1 MISRQRSFVFK
12 FFVDPEI
19 ASKLINS
26 VLLFS
31 YKYSI
36 NTSKQFFFTYTYVS
50 PRWKKQFKKLL
61 EETGYVT
68 PGKQLAE
75 VRVLFMGRECF
86 EALSEHD
93 CQLIYDN
100 HQRDIIEKAKI
111 NFQEL
116 LLEHA
121 DLFHHFKSMEP
132 SGSITQE
139 DVKEITEVL
148 KEDLRYKMLDRLD
161 QDRKLMLFQHLGFVH
176 CPIRE
181 HCPAYPNCMDALV
194 ERIVDAKRSHSLK
207 TRGGHRRRGQRGAQR
222 QSQRPKGGRQW
233 RQSMHKSMDNTL
245 NLLIM
250 GAEHLASD
258 LVNDVCLNCG
268 EGEYIYDGQTYYLA
282 HRIVDGEMETLKRV
296 DFQSSGLVGVFS
308 NIGSFE
314 YLKEHLEK
322 SLLCELEDKFES
334 LPLVLVYQPED
345 EAEIE
350 LLRREGQQ
358 LADMLHCLFV
368 DTSLSYYSH
377 HRTSQHQ
384 NYIYDVINHLIECVR
399 MADMKRGGVPG
410 EEDDDDEDGLAVEDD
425 DDLDEYE
432 DDVDRNDEFAMNP
445 PDIRI
450 ILCMFCGDPFSVE
463 SLLGPMMAEGNC
475 TFTSDRSI
483 TVETFIGEQ
492 KRRIEIILSSYHG
505 ANAFRDELVHGF
517 ILLYSTKRRASLATL
532 K

>member
-1 MISRQRSFVFK
+1 
-12 FFVDPEI
+12 
-19 ASKLINS
+19 
-26 VLLFS
+26 
-31 YKYSI
+31 
-36 NTSKQFFFTYTYVS
+36 
-50 PRWKKQFKKLL
+50 
-61 EETGYVT
+61 
-68 PGKQLAE
+68 
-75 VRVLFMGRECF
+75 MGRECF

-121 DLFHHFKSMEP
+121 DLFHHFKSIEP

-148 KEDLRYKMLDRLD
+148 KEDLRFKMLDRLD

-194 ERIVDAKRSHSLK
+194 ERIIEAKRSQNAK
-207 TRGGHRRRGQRGAQR
+207 TRGRAGQKRVVAR
-222 QSQRPKGGRQW
+222 SRPQKSRQW
-233 RQSMHKSMDNTL
+233 RQSMHKSTDYTL

-258 LVNDVCLNCG
+258 LGNEVCLNCG

-282 HRIVDGEMETLKRV
+282 HRIVDGEMETFKRI
-296 DFQSSGLVGVFS
+296 DFLSSGLVGVYS
-308 NIGSFE
+308 NVASFE
-314 YLKEHLEK
+314 YLKENLEK
-322 SLLCELEDKFES
+322 SLLCNLELDDKFES

-345 EAEIE
+345 TNSDEGEIE

-358 LADMLHCLFV
+358 LADVLHCLFV
-368 DTSLSYYSH
+368 DTSLTYYH

-384 NYIYDVINHLIECVR
+384 NYIYDIINHLIECVR
-399 MADMKRGGVPG
+399 MADMKSEQGDGENGPQGGD
-410 EEDDDDEDGLAVEDD
+410 ELDDEDEEEDEEEED
-425 DDLDEYE
+425 TEDLDE
-432 DDVDRNDEFAMNP
+432 NGFAMNA

-450 ILCMFCGDPFSVE
+450 ILCMFCGDPFPVE
-463 SLLGPMMAEGNC
+463 ALLGPMMAEGNC
-475 TFTSDRSI
+475 SFTSDRSI
-483 TVETFIGEQ
+483 TAETFIGDQ
-492 KRRIEIILSSYHG
+492 KRRVEIILSSYHG

-517 ILLYSTKRRASLATL
+517 ILLYSTKRRASLSTL

>member
-1 MISRQRSFVFK
+1 M
-12 FFVDPEI
+12 
-19 ASKLINS
+19 
-26 VLLFS
+26 
-31 YKYSI
+31 
-36 NTSKQFFFTYTYVS
+36 
-50 PRWKKQFKKLL
+50 
-61 EETGYVT
+61 T

-100 HQRDIIEKAKI
+100 HQRDIIERAKV

-121 DLFHHFKSMEP
+121 DLFHHFKSIEP

-148 KEDLRYKMLDRLD
+148 KDDLRYKLLDRLD

-194 ERIVDAKRSHSLK
+194 ERIIEARKSHNSTTNR
-207 TRGGHRRRGQRGAQR
+207 TRGRQAPRTGRRSSGGGRRRGAR
-222 QSQRPKGGRQW
+222 KTRQW
-233 RQSMHKSMDNTL
+233 RQSMHKSTEGAELTL
-245 NLLIM
+245 LVM
-250 GAEHLASD
+250 GAEPLASD
-258 LVNDVCLNCG
+258 LVNEVCLNCG
-268 EGEYIYDGQTYYLA
+268 EGEYIYDGQTYFLGQ
-282 HRIVDGEMETLKRV
+282 RIVDGEMETFKRI
-296 DFQSSGLVGVFS
+296 DFQTSGLVGVYS
-308 NIGSFE
+308 SLASFE
-314 YLKEHLEK
+314 YLKESLEK
-322 SLLCELEDKFES
+322 SLLCNLELEDKFES

-345 EAEIE
+345 LSGEELAEME
-350 LLRREGQQ
+350 MLRSEGQQ
-358 LADMLHCLFV
+358 LADVLHCLFV
-368 DTSLSYYSH
+368 DTSLTYYH

-384 NYIYDVINHLIECVR
+384 NYIYDIINHLIECVR
-399 MADMKRGGVPG
+399 MADMKRVQEEGEGDQDEELDEEEAEG
-410 EEDDDDEDGLAVEDD
+410 EEVDEDEEDE
-425 DDLDEYE
+425 DEE
-432 DDVDRNDEFAMNP
+432 RDEEDEFARNA

-450 ILCMFCGDPFSVE
+450 ILCMLCGDPFSVE
-463 SLLGPMMAEGNC
+463 ALLGPMMLADGMGSA
-475 TFTSDRSI
+475 TFTSERSI

-517 ILLYSTKRRASLATL
+517 ILLYSTKRRASLSTL

>member
-1 MISRQRSFVFK
+1 M
-12 FFVDPEI
+12 
-19 ASKLINS
+19 
-26 VLLFS
+26 
-31 YKYSI
+31 
-36 NTSKQFFFTYTYVS
+36 
-50 PRWKKQFKKLL
+50 
-61 EETGYVT
+61 T

-93 CQLIYDN
+93 CQQIYDN

-121 DLFHHFKSMEP
+121 DLFHHFKSIEP

-194 ERIVDAKRSHSLK
+194 ERIIESKKSHSLN
-207 TRGGHRRRGQRGAQR
+207 TRP
-222 QSQRPKGGRQW
+222 SRQW
-233 RQSMHKSMDNTL
+233 RQSMHKSTDYTL

-250 GAEHLASD
+250 GADHLASD
-258 LVNDVCLNCG
+258 LVNEICLNCG
-268 EGEYIYDGQTYYLA
+268 EGEYIYDGQTYFLS
-282 HRIVDGEMETLKRV
+282 HRIIDGEMETFKMI
-296 DFQSSGLVGVFS
+296 DFQTSGLVCVYS
-308 NIGSFE
+308 NQASFE
-314 YLKEHLEK
+314 YLKENLEK
-322 SLLCELEDKFES
+322 SLLCNLELEDKFES
-334 LPLVLVYQPED
+334 LALVLVYQPED
-345 EAEIE
+345 SSCEELEIDM
-350 LLRREGQQ
+350 LRREGQQ
-358 LADMLHCLFV
+358 LADVLHCLFI
-368 DTSLSYYSH
+368 DTSLTYYH

-384 NYIYDVINHLIECVR
+384 NYIYDIINHLIECVR
-399 MADMKRGGVPG
+399 MADLKQ
-410 EEDDDDEDGLAVEDD
+410 EEEEGDDDDEE
-425 DDLDEYE
+425 
-432 DDVDRNDEFAMNP
+432 DEFALNP

-463 SLLGPMMAEGNC
+463 ALLGPMMSDPNC
-475 TFTSDRSI
+475 QFTSDRSI
-483 TVETFIGEQ
+483 TVETFIGDQ